1 MNGAIL
7 ASTESQS
14 LMHMADKKIAELRF
28 PQDFLKIQ
36 DIYLWDSK
44 LERHLEYQPAI
55 HGEKMHVQSRR
66 AFEPELVDAT
76 AQDGQTIELFRVK
89 VTLGI
94 RAIYAGEDDEPLH
107 SLEATFAVEY
117 EILSALPHDKMSEF
131 IEFNSAH
138 NVWPFWREHVFS
150 TLRSASLPV
159 LNVPFFPGE
168 KKKAAKARKKKQAA
182 D

>member
-1 MNGAIL
+1 MSGTTL
-7 ASTESQS
+7 TRTERQS
-14 LMHMADKKIAELRF
+14 LMHMADKKVAELRF

-44 LERHLEYQPAI
+44 LERHLEYQPGV
-55 HGEKMHVQSRR
+55 HGDKMHVQTRR
-66 AFEPELVDAT
+66 AFKPELIDAT
-76 AQDGQTIELFRVK
+76 AQDGQKAELFRVK

-94 RAIYAGEDDEPLH
+94 RAIYAGKDDDPLH

-117 EILSALPHDKMSEF
+117 QILNTLPDDKMSEF

-168 KKKAAKARKKKQAA
+168 KKKVAKARKKKQAV